1 MNRLLQRL
9 SEEGYVDEADVKVVA
24 YGLQRIRELL
34 IDVTGTLILGI
45 LMDEVIAAVV
55 FEMVYIPLRLYA
67 GGYHASSER
76 RCKYLSWISIILSI
90 AVIHCVSIPEKIQH
104 LFVLITI
111 IIIFLWSPV
120 ESANKPLYEME
131 RKVFRYRSIVIV
143 LVESAIYI
151 LMFKC
156 GGDMCAKAI
165 CIAMMLVGGGEVWG
179 AISQMSRRLKCRC
192 YKRLK

>member
-1 MNRLLQRL
+1 MSRLLQRL
-9 SEEGYVDEADVKVVA
+9 SEEGYIDEANVEVVA
-24 YGLQRIRELL
+24 YGLQRIWELL
-34 IDVTGTLILGI
+34 VDVAGTLILGI

-76 RCKYLSWISIILSI
+76 RCKYLSWVSIILSI
-90 AVIHCVSIPEKIQH
+90 TVIHYVSIPEKIQH

-143 LVESAIYI
+143 LAESVIYI

-156 GGDMCAKAI
+156 GGYVCSKAI
-165 CIAMMLVGGGEVWG
+165 CIAMGGVGVGVVGGVSLR
-179 AISQMSRRLKCRC
+179 IFHKTF
-192 YKRLK
+192 